1 MPLNPAHHQHSYD
14 IAQVLDINTTPIFD
28 ETGRFT
34 EEAAQL
40 CGLYLFDTEKFIVP
54 SVGKVRI
61 PPKNT

>member
-1 MPLNPAHHQHSYD
+1 MPLNPAHHRHSYD
-14 IAQVLDINTTPIFD
+14 IAQALEINAAPIFD

-54 SVGKVRI
+54 QLEKYGYLLK
-61 PPKNT
+61 TH